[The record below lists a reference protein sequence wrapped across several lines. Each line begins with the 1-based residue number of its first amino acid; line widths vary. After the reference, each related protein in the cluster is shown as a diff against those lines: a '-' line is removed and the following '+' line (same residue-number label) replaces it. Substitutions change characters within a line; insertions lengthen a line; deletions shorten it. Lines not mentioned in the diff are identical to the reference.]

1 MFYSVN
7 ASEPPINRIDINRD
21 NSGNFDSITITN
33 LYGCNGK
40 DSVEV
45 FINQRALKL
54 SNVEKFYQEI
64 ANLNFVIDY

>member
-21 NSGNFDSITITN
+21 NSGNFDSITTTN

>member
-33 LYGCNGK
+33 LYGCTGK

-64 ANLNFVIDY
+64 KSEFCN